1 MEAVFL
7 AIISQLNSAVFVLLA
22 ILLMA
27 FWATYKVGSLV
38 TFFKE
43 TKSENKRTDLKI
55 DDMRGTLSSVKA
67 TTDLLYQVH
76 VHTMHKRER
85 NALGRNSDL
94 GN

>member
-27 FWATYKVGSLV
+27 FWAAYKVGSLV

-43 TKSENKRTDLKI
+43 TKSESKRTDLKI
-55 DDMRGTLSSVKA
+55 DDMRGTLSRTTSA
-67 TTDLLYQVH
+67 TTTSSLPS
-76 VHTMHKRER
+76 
-85 NALGRNSDL
+85 NSL
-94 GN
+94 QCESGSELMSR